1 MITIALRI
9 SAMALV
15 LILASVMMPIAQ
27 AAAPCG
33 QVVTIKTHGSSTTRY
48 AFAMPEPPP
57 ASGIKAAVLLLPG
70 GGGHLDLD
78 DAGCPRALQGNS
90 LVRKLPLFHAAGF
103 ATALVDAPSDHP
115 GEDGLAGFR
124 IRPDHAQDL
133 GKIIADVRARS
144 KTAIWIIG
152 TSRGSISAVNVASAG
167 MTGAAAPDGIVLTS
181 ALMSGNPRARKD
193 YVAHSV
199 FDLPLGKI
207 TVPALIIGHADD
219 RCERS
224 PAAMM
229 NRLAAALGST
239 RKQVVTVT
247 GGPGGSGVSGIDAC
261 TGRSPHGFIEQ
272 EAAVVSGIARFVS
285 GGDYQ
290 PR

>member
-1 MITIALRI
+1 
-9 SAMALV
+9 MALV
-15 LILASVMMPIAQ
+15 LTGVMMPIAE

-33 QVVTIKTHGSSTTRY
+33 QLVTIKTHGSSTTRY
-48 AFAMPEPPP
+48 AYVMPDPPP
-57 ASGIKAAVLLLPG
+57 ANGIKATVLLLPG
-70 GGGHLDLD
+70 GGGHLNLD

-133 GKIIADVRARS
+133 GSIIADVRARS
-144 KTAIWIIG
+144 KTAVWVIG

-167 MTGAAAPDGIVLTS
+167 ITGAAAPDGIVLTS

-199 FDLPLGKI
+199 FDLPLDRI

-219 RCERS
+219 SCERS

-247 GGPGGSGVSGIDAC
+247 GGPGAKGGSGIDAC
-261 TGRSPHGFIEQ
+261 VGRSPHGFIEQ
-272 EAAVVSGIARFVS
+272 EAAVVNGIARFIS

-290 PR
+290 SR